1 MNKKSIITILLGLIG
16 IVSMSSA
23 VVAFSYI
30 NSVGPITKSSWRL
43 QITTFCF
50 FISVLLTLKEN
61 SSKYLSH
68 LKTYYKRI
76 TMSGFSIGGHFI
88 LWNISMEYTSIA
100 HSLLFLYSCPILL
113 VFYYFTIKKSLKKLQ
128 ILGALIGFAGL
139 SLMCFMSNT
148 SEGTTWYGDLIS
160 LSGALVLCINLVLSE
175 SPMSDSP
182 LMYLFSIHFIASIFC
197 SVLSAIVEPEDSS
210 NLLAFLYEFQG
221 VYAVYL
227 GVVCGFIGNGAFYY
241 LLKRVNPFIVSVI
254 INFDPVVGSLFAWG
268 FGFLENPG
276 LFTYIGGALVV
287 FGNLIATSSSNPNN
301 EVGSNESNSPEEN
314 NSPTYTIQI
323 KNASEGI
330 NETAQIN

>member
-1 MNKKSIITILLGLIG
+1 MNKNSIFTGLLALIG

-50 FISVLLTLKEN
+50 FISVLLTLREN
-61 SSKYLSH
+61 SSKYFSH
-68 LKTYYKRI
+68 LKTYYKHII
-76 TMSGFSIGGHFI
+76 TSGLSIGGHFI
-88 LWNISMEYTSIA
+88 LWNISMEHTSIA

-113 VFYYFTIKKSLKKLQ
+113 VFYYFSIRKSLKKLQ

-139 SLMCFMSNT
+139 SLMCFMANT

-160 LSGALVLCINLVLSE
+160 LCGALVLCINLVLSE

-182 LMYLFSIHFIASIFC
+182 LIYLFSIHLIASIFC
-197 SVLSAIVEPEDSS
+197 SILSAIIEPEDSS
-210 NLLAFLYEFQG
+210 NLLAFLYQFQG

-241 LLKRVNPFIVSVI
+241 LLKRVSPFIVSVI
-254 INFDPVVGSLFAWG
+254 INFDPVVGSLFAWC

-287 FGNLIATSSSNPNN
+287 LGNLVATSSSKPSN
-301 EVGSNESNSPEEN
+301 EVTNSESNSPEEN
-314 NSPTYTIQI
+314 SSPNYTIQI
-323 KNASEGI
+323 KPASDGP
-330 NETAQIN
+330 NETSQIN